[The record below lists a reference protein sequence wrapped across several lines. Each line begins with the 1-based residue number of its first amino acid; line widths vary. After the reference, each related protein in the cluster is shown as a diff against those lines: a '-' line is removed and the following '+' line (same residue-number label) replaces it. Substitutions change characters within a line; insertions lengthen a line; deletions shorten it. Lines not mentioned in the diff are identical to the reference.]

1 MDLPNLDEM
10 QAEVDDDQ
18 AMLLM
23 KRAVVDQMKDA
34 DDRMKAAAQAWQVRE
49 PNTSV
54 PLGDRVV
61 ALDTR

>member
-1 MDLPNLDEM
+1 MGLPNIDEM
-10 QAEVDDDQ
+10 QAEVDNDQ

-23 KRAVVDQMKDA
+23 KRAVVDQMKDV